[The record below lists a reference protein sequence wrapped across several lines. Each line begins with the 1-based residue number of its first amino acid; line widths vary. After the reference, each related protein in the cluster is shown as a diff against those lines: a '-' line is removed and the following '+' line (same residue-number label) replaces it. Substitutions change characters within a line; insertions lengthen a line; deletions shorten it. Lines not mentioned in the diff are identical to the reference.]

1 MNERRFVWLIFIAI
15 LRVCF
20 YLSMCLNVDSCNLHV
35 LFLLPYFRLNC
46 SSYMNLFFLYV
57 FILASDHNIISS
69 TFLLTKILKNSME
82 YLNRMET
89 KDVWAGH
96 GEIHIGNT

>member
-1 MNERRFVWLIFIAI
+1 
-15 LRVCF
+15 
-20 YLSMCLNVDSCNLHV
+20 
-35 LFLLPYFRLNC
+35 
-46 SSYMNLFFLYV
+46 MNLFFLYV